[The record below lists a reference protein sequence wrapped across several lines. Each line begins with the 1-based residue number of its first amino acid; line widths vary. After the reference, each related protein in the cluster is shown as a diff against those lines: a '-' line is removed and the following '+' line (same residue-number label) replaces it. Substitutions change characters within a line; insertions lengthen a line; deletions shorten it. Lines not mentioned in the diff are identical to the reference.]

1 MDKIRTNLL
10 KAIEDKTNAY
20 KQLSIK
26 DILYLS
32 QAVKNIYDTGATVEI
47 GKDGI
52 SFTKGSIIYE
62 DDEIAI
68 GFCD

>member
-1 MDKIRTNLL
+1 MDKIKTNLL
-10 KAIEDKTNAY
+10 KAIEDKTSAY

-32 QAVKNIYDTGATVEI
+32 QAVKNIYDIGATVET

-52 SFTKGSIIYE
+52 SFTRGSLIYE

>member
-32 QAVKNIYDTGATVEI
+32 QAVKNIYDTGAPAEI